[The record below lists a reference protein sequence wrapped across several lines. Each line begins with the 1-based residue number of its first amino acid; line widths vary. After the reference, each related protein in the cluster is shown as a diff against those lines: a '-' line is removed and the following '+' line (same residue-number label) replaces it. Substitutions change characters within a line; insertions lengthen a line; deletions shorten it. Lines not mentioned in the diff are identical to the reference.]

1 MHNAVYV
8 VIPFLVIII
17 LLALGW
23 RWATRVKKDLAAT
36 GVTLGT
42 LEPLVLHLPPASAAQ
57 LRAFSSEP
65 LLLKQSLDGLRVQVE
80 NRPMVPVAL
89 FAGKDIALALR
100 ESAVL
105 ISENLGPEW
114 ATLVSA
120 AEDGTLS
127 VHLLG

>member
-1 MHNAVYV
+1 MHNAIYV
-8 VIPFLVIII
+8 IIPFLVIMI

-23 RWATRVKKDLAAT
+23 RWATRVKKDLAAPS
-36 GVTLGT
+36 VTLGT
-42 LEPLVLHLPPASAAQ
+42 LEPLVLHLSPDSAAE
-57 LRAFSSEP
+57 LRALSSEP
-65 LLLKQSLDGLRVQVE
+65 LLLKQSPDGLRVQVE
-80 NRPMVPVAL
+80 SRPMVPVAL
-89 FAGKDIALALR
+89 FAGKDVGRALM

-105 ISENLGPEW
+105 ISESLGPEW